1 MEEHMIRVNNLIK
14 SYGGKRVVDSVGFEV
29 AEGEVFG
36 LLGPNGAGKTTTME
50 MIEGLRK
57 PDVGEIH
64 LFGVDAL
71 RKPKAVKELIGVQ
84 LQSTAL
90 FDHLTTRESILLYGS
105 FYRHMRRVE
114 ELLQAFDLVKKEK
127 TLVKHLSGGQRQ
139 RLAIALAVVHD
150 PRVIFLD
157 EPTTGLDP
165 KARRDL
171 WEIILRLKEEGRTVF
186 LSTHYMEE
194 AEQLCDRV
202 AIMDSGRVIALD
214 TPAELVRQLA
224 SESVVE
230 FVTEAKV
237 SESSLHGLTGV
248 KDVKRTEDGLTF
260 LPTDDLRGTLA
271 ELISLADETGL
282 TLNGLRT
289 RTATLEDV
297 FLERTG
303 KRLADG

>member
-1 MEEHMIRVNNLIK
+1 MIRVNHLVK
-14 SYGGKRVVDSVGFEV
+14 RYGETRVVDDVGFEV

-50 MIEGLRK
+50 MIEGLRR
-57 PDVGEIH
+57 PDSGEIR
-64 LFGVDAL
+64 LFGVDAV
-71 RKPKAVKELIGVQ
+71 RHPAKVKELIGVQ

-90 FDHLTTRESILLYGS
+90 FDHLTTEESILLYGS
-105 FYRHMRRVE
+105 FYQEMRPVE
-114 ELLQAFDLVKKEK
+114 ELLAAFNLQEKRK

-139 RLAIALAVVHD
+139 RLAIALAVVHG

-171 WEIILRLKEEGRTVF
+171 WEIIQRLKEEGKTLF

-194 AEQLCDRV
+194 AEYLCDRV
-202 AIMDSGRVIALD
+202 AIMSAGQVIALD
-214 TPAELVRQLA
+214 TPTGLIRKLGSDSIVEFAAERNAADAQLRQL
-224 SESVVE
+224 E
-230 FVTEAKV
+230 
-237 SESSLHGLTGV
+237 GV
-248 KDVKRTEDGLTF
+248 KEVKQSEEGVIL
-260 LPTDDLRGTLA
+260 LLTDDLRGTLSG
-271 ELISLADETGL
+271 LISLADQAGL
-282 TLNGLRT
+282 ALNGLRT

-303 KRLADG
+303 KRLTDA

>member
-1 MEEHMIRVNNLIK
+1 MIRVEDLVKN
-14 SYGGKRVVDSVGFEV
+14 YGGKRVVDGVEFEV

-50 MIEGLRK
+50 MMEGLRK
-57 PDVGEIH
+57 PDEGQID
-64 LFGVDAL
+64 LFGVDAI

-90 FDHLTTRESILLYGS
+90 FDHLTTSESILLYGS
-105 FYRHMRRVE
+105 FYRQMQPVGD
-114 ELLQAFDLVKKEK
+114 LLQAFDLVEKRK

-171 WEIILRLKEEGRTVF
+171 WEIILRLKKEGRTVF

-202 AIMDSGRVIALD
+202 AIMDTGRVIALD
-214 TPAELVRQLA
+214 SPAGLIRHLA
-224 SESVVE
+224 SDSVVE
-230 FVTEAKV
+230 FMAETGV
-237 SESSLHGLTGV
+237 SEESLRGLTGV
-248 KDVKRTEDGLTF
+248 KDVRRSEDGLTL
-260 LPTDDLRGTLA
+260 LPTDDLRGTLS
-271 ELISLADETGL
+271 ELIPLADETGL
-282 TLNGLRT
+282 TLNGFRT

-303 KRLADG
+303 KRLTDG

>member
-1 MEEHMIRVNNLIK
+1 MIRVRNLVK
-14 SYGGKRVVDSVGFEV
+14 SYGGTRVVDGVGFEV

-50 MIEGLRK
+50 MMEGLRK
-57 PDVGEIH
+57 PDRGEVC
-64 LFGVDAL
+64 LFGVDGI
-71 RKPKAVKELIGVQ
+71 RKPAKLKEIIGIQ

-90 FDHLTTRESILLYGS
+90 FDHLSTEESILLYGS
-105 FYRHMRRVE
+105 FYKKMRPPA
-114 ELLQAFDLVKKEK
+114 ELLRSFDLEEK
-127 TLVKHLSGGQRQ
+127 RRTLVKHLSGGQRQ

-165 KARRDL
+165 KARRAL
-171 WEIILRLKEEGRTVF
+171 WEIILHLKEEGRTLF

-214 TPAELVRQLA
+214 TPARLIRQLA
-224 SESVVE
+224 SDSVIE
-230 FVTEAKV
+230 FAAERGV
-237 SESSLHGLTGV
+237 SDAHFRELEGV
-248 KDVKRTEDGLTF
+248 KEVKRTDGGWMLLLT
-260 LPTDDLRGTLA
+260 DNLRGTLSG
-271 ELISLADETGL
+271 LIPLADREGL
-282 TLNGLRT
+282 VLNGLRT
-289 RTATLEDV
+289 RSATLEDV

-303 KRLADG
+303 KRLTEQ

>member
-1 MEEHMIRVNNLIK
+1 MIRVNNLIK